1 MSNLENEMSGRRIA
15 QLPARWVRVLLG
27 VVLSVIGL
35 VVLTDV
41 AFFTL
46 VSAIFIGWMA
56 VAAGAL
62 EIVHAFG
69 TKGWGGILWQVAL
82 GVLYVTF
89 GLALLNQP
97 LVGAFVLTYVLA
109 LTLLASGIIRILI
122 SLANWNAAGLVLLI
136 SGLFGVLAGVII
148 LMRFPA
154 SGAFLLGALLGI
166 DLLLHGIGWLFSAWL
181 PKGSE
186 KTPVSAG

>member
-1 MSNLENEMSGRRIA
+1 
-15 QLPARWVRVLLG
+15 VRVLLG
-27 VVLSVIGL
+27 LLLSVIGL
-35 VVLTDV
+35 IVLTDV

-46 VSAIFIGWMA
+46 VSAVFIGWMA

-62 EIVHAFG
+62 EIIHAFG
-69 TKGWGGILWQVAL
+69 TKSWGGILWQIVL

-97 LVGAFVLTYVLA
+97 LVGAFILTYVLA
-109 LTLLASGIIRILI
+109 LTLLISGIILILI
-122 SLANWNAAGLVLLI
+122 SIANWNVTGLVMLI
-136 SGLFGVLAGVII
+136 SGLFGVVAGVII

-166 DLLLHGIGWLFSAWL
+166 DLLLHGIGWLFTAWQ
-181 PKGSE
+181 PKSS
-186 KTPVSAG
+186 TQASISAG